1 MFYIESGNTSRY
13 TLREIKTMATQI
25 TKIMLNLVNFREEMK
40 GLPAETVKIHIA
52 AYRELIAMLPLKRE
66 QYAATLML
74 DSMIHVMISN
84 DLTMVY
90 QYMGENFAVCSK
102 PVPGMATTEE
112 LYSLN
117 LKQDAWDNM
126 PRFLVW
132 ADSGKIYK

>member
-13 TLREIKTMATQI
+13 TLKEMKTMATQI
-25 TKIMLNLVNFREEMK
+25 NKIMLNLVNFRDEMK

-74 DSMIHVMISN
+74 DSMIHIMISN

-90 QYMGENFAVCSK
+90 QYMGENFAVYSK
-102 PVPGMATTEE
+102 PVPGMESTEV
-112 LYSLN
+112 LHGLN

-132 ADSGKIYK
+132 ADSGKIYE

>member
-13 TLREIKTMATQI
+13 TLREINTMATQI
-25 TKIMLNLVNFREEMK
+25 TKIIANLVNFRDEMK
-40 GLPAETVKIHIA
+40 DLPAATVKTHID
-52 AYRELIAMLPLKRE
+52 AYRELIKMLPLKRE
-66 QYAATLML
+66 QYAATVML
-74 DSMIHVMISN
+74 DAMIHKMIAS

-112 LYSLN
+112 LHGLN

>member
-25 TKIMLNLVNFREEMK
+25 TKIIANLVNFREEMK

-66 QYAATLML
+66 QYAATVML
-74 DSMIHVMISN
+74 DAMIHKMIAS
-84 DLTMVY
+84 DLTMAY
-90 QYMGENFAVCSK
+90 QYMGELFAVYSK
-102 PVPGMATTEE
+102 PVPGMESTEV
-112 LYSLN
+112 LHGLN

-132 ADSGKIYK
+132 ADSGKIYE

>member
-1 MFYIESGNTSRY
+1 MFYIESGNTSCY

-25 TKIMLNLVNFREEMK
+25 TKIIANLVNFRDEMK
-40 GLPAETVKIHIA
+40 DLPAETVKIHIA

-66 QYAATLML
+66 QYAATVML
-74 DSMIHVMISN
+74 DAMIHKMIAS

-90 QYMGENFAVCSK
+90 QYMGENFAVYSK
-102 PVPGMATTEE
+102 PVPGMESTEV
-112 LYSLN
+112 LHGLN

-132 ADSGKIYK
+132 ADSGKIYE

>member
-90 QYMGENFAVCSK
+90 QYMGENFAVSGK

-112 LYSLN
+112 LHGLN

>member
-25 TKIMLNLVNFREEMK
+25 TKIITNLVNFRDEMK
-40 GLPAETVKIHIA
+40 DLPAETVKIHIA

-66 QYAATLML
+66 QYAATVML
-74 DSMIHVMISN
+74 DAMIHKMIAS

-90 QYMGENFAVCSK
+90 QYMGEKFSVYSK
-102 PVPGMATTEE
+102 PVPGMESTEV
-112 LYSLN
+112 LHGLN

-132 ADSGKIYK
+132 ADSGKIYE